1 MPATKKPSPAKPAP
15 RRAPATKTVAARKA
29 PPRKAPAAAPAA
41 KKAPKQR
48 VRLVRDSFT
57 MPEPDFELIAL
68 LKGRA
73 MAAQREAK
81 KSELL
86 RAGLHALMALD
97 GAALVAAL
105 GRLQPM
111 KLGRPKKG
119 H

>member
-1 MPATKKPSPAKPAP
+1 MPATKTPSRAKPAP
-15 RRAPATKTVAARKA
+15 HRVAKKAATARKVS
-29 PPRKAPAAAPAA
+29 PPKAPAAPAD
-41 KKAPKQR
+41 KKPPKQR

-57 MPEPDFELIAL
+57 MPEPDFELIAT

-73 MAAQREAK
+73 MKARREAK

-86 RAGLHALMALD
+86 RAGLHALMAFD
-97 GAALVAAL
+97 GTALVAAL

-111 KLGRPKKG
+111 KVGRPKKG